1 MCGLDQGKNYHN
13 SADADKLEQK
23 HLTAV
28 QQAIDMQG
36 TLAHTTV
43 HGVIVG
49 IARSGKDS
57 LMKRLLGEKPTGKSP
72 STGVAEKAVV
82 VRVEKSSSN
91 TVSACVEDSKWTRL
105 TEYDDEA
112 IEMMVQLTSKQKIQK
127 STQKET
133 DTQRKNTHA
142 YKQRETE
149 VCSNADLTHSKPSES
164 DSPDFTPMAKRP
176 IMAPLERKS
185 PIEIFK
191 EALEK
196 RGLQGLRQHLENH
209 WSIYLSNTGGQME
222 FQELLPLLVSGPS
235 MFFVTFRLDRDL
247 KQHYKI
253 KYKVTVDSSDGSHP
267 KIFKYTSNATPL
279 ETILQTLASID
290 AVGTYEY
297 SNQNRERTA
306 LIYKVFIVGTH
317 RDWLERNL
325 SNTQAVQS
333 KIKEI
338 NQILYD
344 SVKSASYFPNIIKL
358 PGDQVIFTVDN
369 FSTSD
374 DDFKR
379 IRSSVE
385 QEVNKGDFAMT
396 SPSHWLIYSL
406 VLRQLKSQIESY
418 DNCYRIAKD
427 CRITD
432 DNEFKEALHFIHTK
446 MGIIRYFPVDDLKN
460 IVILDPQVLFD
471 KVTELIVETFTS
483 EHTDHQSVKDFKKG
497 IFSFSEFEKISHRR
511 NPDPLLTPK
520 RFARLLEHLRI
531 AAPFYENCRRT
542 KRKILKYFFP
552 CALSHVDEL
561 QEQSTVTD
569 CGCIPPLVISF
580 ECSYRPMGLTGALIK
595 YLMTNERGSKDFKW
609 KLLTEEIY
617 RDQVSFGVKPY
628 HDTITLKMF
637 PTHIEVT
644 CLPRSDNSSRHQD
657 CLIEKM
663 CIEVCKTIKAGI
675 EMVNSDINY
684 INNTEP
690 LFTFY
695 CQLCS
700 SCPRFKH
707 HPAEL
712 ECFQNNPIK
721 LYCLETDKPHDLP
734 PGHEVW
740 QLSELMTPIGADDS
754 TQIPLN
760 IGTGKSIAPV
770 PATQPSLRQ
779 VTRCD
784 SHHHAILYDQLKLHA
799 SKWRD
804 IGTYLGFIKGEL
816 DNIQD
821 APKHHYT
828 APESWL
834 GAMLSEWLQWAPSAQ
849 RGSDHY
855 ATLEALKDAVSKA
868 GFGSTAESLSISD
881 TSHSVARGAL

>member
-1 MCGLDQGKNYHN
+1 MCTDTDPVQ
-13 SADADKLEQK
+13 QR
-23 HLTAV
+23 HLAAV
-28 QQAIDMQG
+28 QLAINKQG
-36 TLAHTTV
+36 SLTHTTV
-43 HGVIVG
+43 HGVFVG

-57 LMKRLLGEKPTGKSP
+57 LMKRLLGETVDKTP
-72 STGVAEKAVV
+72 STGVAEKAIQI
-82 VRVEKSSSN
+82 RVEKSSFN
-91 TVSACVEDSKWTRL
+91 TVSACVEDSKWIRL
-105 TEYDDEA
+105 TQYDDEA
-112 IEMMVQLTSKQKIQK
+112 IEMMTQLTAKQTEAVKP
-127 STQKET
+127 TQIET
-133 DTQRKNTHA
+133 VELAK
-142 YKQRETE
+142 YK
-149 VCSNADLTHSKPSES
+149 SNAKDFDSKTDVLIANPMLAKSDENHRPTSPKEEAVKKHKPIPNSQSE
-164 DSPDFTPMAKRP
+164 
-176 IMAPLERKS
+176 IPLVHKS

-191 EALEK
+191 EALK
-196 RGLQGLRQHLENH
+196 TRKSLRQHLENH
-209 WSIYLSNTGGQME
+209 WSMYLSNTGGQME

-247 KQHYKI
+247 KQRYEIEYEVVK
-253 KYKVTVDSSDGSHP
+253 SSDGSHP
-267 KIFKYTSNATPL
+267 KIFKYTSSATPL
-279 ETILQTLASID
+279 ETVLQTLASID

-297 SNQNRERTA
+297 SNQKRERAA
-306 LIYKVFIVGTH
+306 LTYKVFIVGTH
-317 RDWLERNL
+317 RDLLERSL

-338 NQILYD
+338 NQILID
-344 SVKSASYFPNIIKL
+344 SVKSASYFPNIVVL
-358 PGDQVIFTVDN
+358 PGDQMIFTVNN

-374 DDFKR
+374 DDFKC

-427 CRITD
+427 CGITD
-432 DNEFKEALHFIHTK
+432 DDEFKEALHFIHTK
-446 MGIIRYFPVDDLKN
+446 MGIIRYFPVDDLKS

-483 EHTDHQSVKDFKKG
+483 ERTDHQSIKDFKKG
-497 IFSFSEFEKISHRR
+497 IFSFSEFEKISRRR

-542 KRKILKYFFP
+542 KCKILKYFFP
-552 CALSHVDEL
+552 CALSHVDEV

-569 CGCIPPLVISF
+569 CGCIPPLVVSF
-580 ECSYRPMGLTGALIK
+580 ECSYRPMGLAGALIK
-595 YLMTNERGSKDFKW
+595 YLMTNERGSKDFEW
-609 KLLTEEIY
+609 KLLTEKIY

-657 CLIEKM
+657 CLIEKV

-675 EMVNSDINY
+675 ETVNSDINY

-700 SCPRFKH
+700 SCTRFKH

-734 PGHEVW
+734 SGHEVW
-740 QLSELMTPIGADDS
+740 QLLELMTPIGADDS

-760 IGTGKSIAPV
+760 IDTGKSIAAV
-770 PATQPSLRQ
+770 PATQPSLRK

-784 SHHHAILYDQLKLHA
+784 SRHHAILYDQLKSHA
-799 SKWRD
+799 SQWRD
-804 IGTYLGFIKGEL
+804 IGTYLGFMEGEL
-816 DNIQD
+816 STIQG
-821 APKHHYT
+821 APKHYDT

-834 GAMLSEWLQWAPSAQ
+834 RAMLSKWLVAPSPQ
-849 RGSDHY
+849 QGSDHC

-868 GFGSTAESLSISD
+868 GFGSTAESLTISD